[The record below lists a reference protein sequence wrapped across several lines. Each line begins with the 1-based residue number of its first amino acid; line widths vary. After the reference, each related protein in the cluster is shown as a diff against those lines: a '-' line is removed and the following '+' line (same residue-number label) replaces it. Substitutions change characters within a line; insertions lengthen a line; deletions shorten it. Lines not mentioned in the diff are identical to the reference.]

1 MESRGRRRRIGFL
14 ALGLVLAAQGAVA
27 EISFDLPLV
36 CRPGADCWVVNY
48 VDLDPGPGVR
58 DYACGR
64 ASYDGHKGVDFAV
77 RDLALVAEGVT
88 VRAAAAG
95 EVQRVREGMADAAV
109 SQSPAGGDV
118 AGREGAKS
126 RRPGDASGAR
136 STVLA
141 TDVAGRECGN
151 GVVIGHGQGWTT
163 QYCHLR
169 KGSIAVKPG
178 QRVAAGAAIGLVGQ
192 SGFADFPHVHL
203 QVAKNGTI
211 VDPFRGVEP
220 GGDACGLGAKPLWS
234 GPARA
239 ALSPYRPS
247 AIYNGG
253 ITVETPDPAAA
264 RRGLHRETT
273 VSGSAPALIAW
284 ADIFWVAAGDRIRIR
299 LFGPKN
305 EVLADNTQPVEKL
318 QARRFIYA
326 GVRRK
331 TPAWP
336 AGIYRSEILVF
347 RDKDGRT
354 AEETRFEHALEVR

>member
-77 RDLALVAEGVT
+77 RDLALVAEGVP

-95 EVQRVREGMADAAV
+95 EVLRVRDGMADAAAP
-109 SQSPAGGDV
+109 QGPAGGDI
-118 AGREGAKS
+118 
-126 RRPGDASGAR
+126 
-136 STVLA
+136 T
-141 TDVAGRECGN
+141 GRECGN

-203 QVAKNGTI
+203 QVAKNGTV